1 MHILKRTKILAG
13 VGPATNSKE
22 KIEQM
27 LIAGVNGY
35 RMNFSH
41 GTYEEREQ
49 QLRWIREASVAHGRP
64 VAVVQDLQG
73 PKVRLGNLNNNHQ
86 DVAADDIL
94 TLDSTAEHD
103 GLVLPMQYNLADKVK
118 VGERIYLF
126 DGKIRTKVIEIASPT
141 AVKVRAENGGVL
153 MSRKGVNLPDTDFG
167 GDIITP
173 KDVQD
178 IEYAADKDY
187 DYVALSFIQSA
198 EDINSLRQMLV
209 SLGSSAHVIA
219 KIETRAAIRDGVLE
233 AIVRASDGVMV
244 ARGDLAPEVGLE
256 MVPIIQRN
264 IVALC
269 RKHGK
274 LSIIATQMMSSMVDN
289 PEPTRAEVS
298 DVATAVIEGADA
310 VMLSDET
317 ANGKYPIET
326 IEAMRNTI
334 LYTQE
339 HSSVE
344 MLNDDFTNAKMRIRH
359 AISHAAVEIAKEIRA
374 TAIIAETKSGATA
387 ANIGAWRPDLPIISV
402 TSSQRAAQQLALSF
416 ANRSFIRDDD
426 DEAGYKLAE
435 ELHHGNFFQVDSPL
449 TVVIVSGRQAGKVG
463 ATDTI
468 KVRTIE

>member
-27 LIAGVNGY
+27 LHAGVNGY

-73 PKVRLGNLNNNHQ
+73 PKVRLGNLNDNHQ
-86 DVAADDIL
+86 DVVADDIL
-94 TLDSTAEHD
+94 ILDSAAEHD
-103 GLVLPMQYNLADKVK
+103 GLVLPMQYNLAEKVK

-198 EDINSLRQMLV
+198 DDIHALRQMLV
-209 SLGSSAHVIA
+209 SLGSEAHVIA
-219 KIETRAAIRDGVLE
+219 KIETRAAIQDGVLE

-256 MVPIIQRN
+256 MVPIIQRK
-264 IVALC
+264 VVSLC

-298 DVATAVIEGADA
+298 DVATAVIQGADA

-317 ANGKYPIET
+317 ANGNYPIET

-339 HSSVE
+339 HCRVE
-344 MLNDDFTNAKMRIRH
+344 ILDDEFTNSKMRVRH
-359 AISHAAVEIAKEIRA
+359 AISHAAVEVAEEISA

-387 ANIGAWRPDLPIISV
+387 ANIGAWRPNLPIISV
-402 TSSQRAAQQLALSF
+402 TSSTRAAQQLALSF
-416 ANRSFIRDDD
+416 ANRSFIREDD
-426 DEAGYKLAE
+426 DEAGYKLAQ
-435 ELHHGNFFQVDSPL
+435 ELARNNFFQVEVPI
-449 TVVIVSGRQAGKVG
+449 TVVIVSGRQPGKIG

-468 KVRTIE
+468 KVRIIE